1 MPNLYEFV
9 NYRLYL
15 QEFLAEHKKD
25 SEPDFSHKMILA
37 KMGISSTGFLS
48 NVVAGR
54 KNLTP
59 IQIIKLAKIL
69 KMNKAEAAYFE
80 AMVYF
85 TQAKLIDEKNEYFN
99 RLVTLQKVNLKVL
112 DKKKMSVFSKWYYV
126 VVRELLYFYRYN
138 GSNPSSLGHLVE
150 PTIRQSEAEH
160 AIKYLEELGLIEK
173 DAGGY
178 YKQVENAVTSGDE
191 VRSLHLTNFQI
202 ATMELAKRAIQR
214 IPAADRD
221 VSVLTM
227 TLSQDTFL
235 MVKSELQHI
244 RKRIAKIAVDEDK
257 PDRVYQLNIQ
267 FFPVSKKPDVAST
280 DE

>member
-1 MPNLYEFV
+1 MVNLYDYV
-9 NYRLYL
+9 NYRLFL
-15 QEFLAEHKKD
+15 QDFLAEHKKD
-25 SEPDFSHKMILA
+25 PTSEFSHKVILA

-48 NVVAGR
+48 NVIAGR

-69 KMNKAEAAYFE
+69 KFNKAEAAYFE

-85 TQAKLIDEKNEYFN
+85 TQAKLIDEKNEYFQ

-126 VVRELLYFYRYN
+126 VIRELLNFYKYD
-138 GSNPSSLGHLVE
+138 GSNSAELGHMLE
-150 PTIRQSEAEH
+150 PTIRYKEAEN
-160 AIKYLEELGLIEK
+160 AIKYLEELGLIQKNK
-173 DAGGY
+173 DGY
-178 YKQVENAVTSGDE
+178 YCQVENAVTSGDE
-191 VRSLHLTNFQI
+191 VKSLHLTNFQI
-202 ATMELAKRAIQR
+202 ATMELAKRSIQK
-214 IPAADRD
+214 IPAAERD

-227 TLSQDTFL
+227 TLSQDTFQ
-235 MVKSELQHI
+235 MIKSELQHM

-267 FFPVSKKPDVAST
+267 FFPVTKKPKVTSQNG
-280 DE
+280 

>member
-1 MPNLYEFV
+1 MPNLYEYV
-9 NYRLYL
+9 NYRLFL
-15 QEFLAEHKKD
+15 QDFLTEHKKD
-25 SEPDFSHKMILA
+25 AGPDFSHKMILA

-48 NVVAGR
+48 NVMAGR

-69 KMNKAEAAYFE
+69 KVNKAEAAYFE

-85 TQAKLIDEKNEYFN
+85 TQAKVIDEKNEYFN

-126 VVRELLYFYRYN
+126 VVRELLYFYKYDGN
-138 GSNPSSLGHLVE
+138 NPSALGHRME
-150 PTIRQSEAEH
+150 PTIRHSEAEQ
-160 AIKYLEELGLIEK
+160 AIRYLEELGLVEK
-173 DAGGY
+173 DKHGL
-178 YKQVENAVTSGDE
+178 YKQVDNAVTSGDE
-191 VRSLHLTNFQI
+191 VRSLHLTNFQL
-202 ATMELAKRAIQR
+202 ATMELAKRAIR
-214 IPAADRD
+214 KIPAAERD

-227 TLSQDTFL
+227 TLSPDTFQ

-267 FFPVSKKPDVAST
+267 FFPVTKKPEGFFAH
-280 DE
+280 E

>member
-25 SEPDFSHKMILA
+25 AEPDYSHKMILA

-48 NVVAGR
+48 NVIAGR

-69 KMNKAEAAYFE
+69 KMNKAESAYFE

-112 DKKKMSVFSKWYYV
+112 DKRKMSVFSKWYYV

-138 GSNPSSLGHLVE
+138 GSNPSGLGHKVE
-150 PTIRQSEAEH
+150 PTIRHSEAEQ
-160 AIKYLEELGLIEK
+160 AVRYLEELGLIVK
-173 DAGGY
+173 GDNGY

-191 VRSLHLTNFQI
+191 VRSLHLTNFQL
-202 ATMELAKRAIQR
+202 ATMELAKRAIQK
-214 IPAADRD
+214 IPAAERD

-227 TLSQDTFL
+227 TLSQDTFQ

-267 FFPVSKKPDVAST
+267 FFPVTKKPEVSSS

>member
-1 MPNLYEFV
+1 MPNLYDYV

-15 QEFLAEHKKD
+15 QDFLAEHKKD
-25 SEPDFSHKMILA
+25 AEPDYSHKMILA

-48 NVVAGR
+48 NVIAGR

-59 IQIIKLAKIL
+59 IQIIKLVKIL
-69 KMNKAEAAYFE
+69 HMNKAESAYFE

-138 GSNPSSLGHLVE
+138 GGDPSGLGHKVE
-150 PTIRQSEAEH
+150 PTIRRSEAIQ
-160 AIKYLEELGLIEK
+160 AIRYLEELGLITRNA
-173 DAGGY
+173 DGY
-178 YKQVENAVTSGDE
+178 YRQVENAVTSGDE
-191 VRSLHLTNFQI
+191 VKSLHLTNFQL
-202 ATMELAKRAIQR
+202 ATMELAKRAIQK
-214 IPAADRD
+214 IPAAERD

-227 TLSQDTFL
+227 TLSRDTFQ

-257 PDRVYQLNIQ
+257 PDRVYQLNMQ
-267 FFPVSKKPDVAST
+267 FFPVTKKPEDSSSNA
-280 DE
+280 

>member
-15 QEFLAEHKKD
+15 QDFLAEHKKD
-25 SEPDFSHKMILA
+25 AEPDYSHKMILA

-48 NVVAGR
+48 NVIAGR

-69 KMNKAEAAYFE
+69 RMNKAESAYFE

-112 DKKKMSVFSKWYYV
+112 DKRKMSVFSKWYYV

-138 GSNPSSLGHLVE
+138 GSNPSGLGHKVE
-150 PTIRQSEAEH
+150 PTIRHSEAAQ
-160 AIKYLEELGLIEK
+160 AIRYLEEIGLIEK
-173 DAGGY
+173 GDKGY

-191 VRSLHLTNFQI
+191 VRSLHLTNFQL
-202 ATMELAKRAIQR
+202 ATMELAKRAIQK
-214 IPAADRD
+214 IPAAERD

-227 TLSQDTFL
+227 TLSQDTFQ

-267 FFPVSKKPDVAST
+267 FFPVTKKPEVSSS

>member
-15 QEFLAEHKKD
+15 QDFLAEHKKD
-25 SEPDFSHKMILA
+25 AEPDYSHKMILA

-48 NVVAGR
+48 NVIAGR

-69 KMNKAEAAYFE
+69 RMNKAESAYFE

-138 GSNPSSLGHLVE
+138 GSNPSGLGHKVE
-150 PTIRQSEAEH
+150 PTIRHSEAVQ
-160 AIKYLEELGLIEK
+160 AIRYLEELGLIEK
-173 DAGGY
+173 DAKGY

-191 VRSLHLTNFQI
+191 VKSLHLTNFQL
-202 ATMELAKRAIQR
+202 ATMELAKRAIQK
-214 IPAADRD
+214 IPAAERD

-227 TLSQDTFL
+227 TLSQDTFQ
-235 MVKSELQHI
+235 MVKSELQYI

-257 PDRVYQLNIQ
+257 PDRVYQLNMQ
-267 FFPVSKKPDVAST
+267 FFPVTKKPDVSSS

>member
-15 QEFLAEHKKD
+15 QDFLAEHKKD
-25 SEPDFSHKMILA
+25 AEPDYSHKMILA

-48 NVVAGR
+48 NVIAGR

-69 KMNKAEAAYFE
+69 RMNKAESAYFE

-138 GSNPSSLGHLVE
+138 GSNPSGLGHKVE
-150 PTIRQSEAEH
+150 PTIRHSEAEQ
-160 AIKYLEELGLIEK
+160 AVRYLEELGLIEK
-173 DAGGY
+173 GENGY

-191 VRSLHLTNFQI
+191 VRSLHLTNFQL
-202 ATMELAKRAIQR
+202 ATMELAKRAIQK
-214 IPAADRD
+214 IPAAERD

-227 TLSQDTFL
+227 TLSQDTFQ

-267 FFPVSKKPDVAST
+267 FFPVTKKPEVSSS

>member
-1 MPNLYEFV
+1 MPNLYEYV
-9 NYRLYL
+9 NYRLFM
-15 QEFLAEHKKD
+15 QDFLAEHKKD

-48 NVVAGR
+48 NVMAGR

-69 KMNKAEAAYFE
+69 KVNKAEAAYFE

-85 TQAKLIDEKNEYFN
+85 TQAKVIDEKNEYFN

-126 VVRELLYFYRYN
+126 VVRELLYFYKYDGN
-138 GSNPSSLGHLVE
+138 NPSALGHRME
-150 PTIRQSEAEH
+150 PTIRHSEAEQ
-160 AIKYLEELGLIEK
+160 AIRYLEELGLVEK
-173 DAGGY
+173 DKHGL
-178 YKQVENAVTSGDE
+178 YKQVDNAVTSGDE
-191 VRSLHLTNFQI
+191 VRSLHLTNFQL
-202 ATMELAKRAIQR
+202 ATMELAKRAIR
-214 IPAADRD
+214 KIPAAERD

-227 TLSQDTFL
+227 TLSPDTFQ

-267 FFPVSKKPDVAST
+267 FFPVTKKPEGFIAH
-280 DE
+280 E